1 MAKVNRLLGMFCS
14 ADYETRIEAIEAS
27 YDYSNS
33 SEVTNAIVE
42 SVNDSDEL
50 VRVSAVEAIGNLK
63 IPVSDVQLKRL
74 LKDDHSLVRCA
85 AIITIG
91 LLSRQTLMEPVK
103 RVYGQGN
110 ANESVSCCYCLYLLG
125 EQEYLAKALSYLEDD
140 DYTVRCSVINTANE
154 FVKDRDVDMVLSM
167 LTEKS
172 KTETTNAV
180 QSSISAFV
188 ASHGTR

>member
-1 MAKVNRLLGMFCS
+1 MAEVNRLLGMFCS

-27 YDYSNS
+27 YDYSHC

-63 IPVSDVQLKRL
+63 IPVSDIQLKRL

-85 AIITIG
+85 AG
-91 LLSRQTLMEPVK
+91 LLNRQTLMEPVK
-103 RVYGQGN
+103 RVYGHGN
-110 ANESVSCCYCLYLLG
+110 ANKSVSCCYCLYLLG
-125 EQEYLAKALSYLEDD
+125 EQEYLAIALSYLEDD
-140 DYTVRCSVINTANE
+140 DYTVRCSVINAAND
-154 FVKDRDVDMVLSM
+154 FVKNRDVDLVLSI
-167 LTEKS
+167 LKEKS
-172 KTETTNAV
+172 KTEATSAV

-188 ASHGTR
+188 DSHCTR